1 MTNIFLAL
9 LILFTAPNVWGGWF
23 SDDTDKLCYDWYGNR
38 QACSR
43 TDARRESLIGAQFNS
58 YYGNETGSMK
68 GSFGQGLM
76 MTTVKSKDTV
86 RFLFGGALLFSSA
99 NSYINNID
107 DIATTV
113 MSADLIFGI
122 SIKPYHD
129 TYLKPVFEIDFIG
142 GLKSIEFA
150 SPPAG
155 IEDKYLKPS
164 YGGKISVGLDIP
176 MSRTFALRPAID
188 YQITRV
194 DGIIDGESFQLDALG
209 ISFGLVY
216 Q

>member
-1 MTNIFLAL
+1 MLFIILATP
-9 LILFTAPNVWGGWF
+9 TAWCGWF

-38 QACSR
+38 ESCKRS
-43 TDARRESLIGAQFNS
+43 DARRESLIGGQFNS
-58 YYGNETGSMK
+58 YYGSETGSMK

-76 MTTVKSKDTV
+76 MTTVKSKNTV
-86 RFLFGGALLFSSA
+86 RFVFGGQLLFSSA

-107 DIATTV
+107 DIPTTL

-122 SIKPYHD
+122 SIKPYND
-129 TYLKPVFEIDFIG
+129 TYLKPIFEIDFIG
-142 GLKSIEFA
+142 GLKSIEFS

-155 IEDKYLKPS
+155 IDDKNLKPS

-176 MSRTFALRPAID
+176 MSRTFSLRPAID
-188 YQITRV
+188 YQITRI
-194 DGIIDGESFQLDALG
+194 DGIIDGESFALDALG
-209 ISFGLVY
+209 ISLSLVF